1 MDLQSKTLTQL
12 RVMLKEVKSAG
23 IGMKD
28 IILVFAIE
36 DEIARRL
43 S

>member
-1 MDLQSKTLTQL
+1 MDLKGKTLTQL
-12 RVMLKEVKSAG
+12 RVMLKEVKGASMG
-23 IGMKD
+23 VKD
-28 IILVFAIE
+28 TILMFAIE